1 MVVLSFAFDLTSRG
15 AKQKYSV
22 LTCESAAN
30 PVRTIDSTDLRH
42 TLQLHAYPRNKKMQ
56 PNYSNNSTKLY
67 EKEPD
72 TTQLDKDHY
81 RLTKSTCLGAFLSSR
96 LPRQSGGR
104 TSVPTEKLLAFGSAN
119 TARNFGSD

>member
-1 MVVLSFAFDLTSRG
+1 MVVLSFTADLTPKG

-22 LTCESAAN
+22 LTRESAAN
-30 PVRTIDSTDLRH
+30 PVQTIDSTDLRH

-67 EKEPD
+67 EKELD

-104 TSVPTEKLLAFGSAN
+104 TSVPTEKLLAFRSVS